1 MVLITLPVFYW
12 LRNIS
17 WRPSGQL
24 EEIGKYCFIQR
35 YVIATAMC
43 THTAR
48 STGRMVREVLL
59 KKKKR
64 GGGRKEK
71 VEELV
76 LTRKGML
83 AK

>member
-43 THTAR
+43 MHTAR
-48 STGRMVREVLL
+48 STACMVREVLL
-59 KKKKR
+59 KKKK
-64 GGGRKEK
+64 GGGEK
-71 VEELV
+71 KKWKSLS
-76 LTRKGML
+76 
-83 AK
+83 